1 MVSQHGPPTLEQCP
15 IDRVTTVC
23 APWPLPK
30 GVVTEYRVAVGHA
43 TDEIGV
49 KLVKTGTRRVVE
61 SLCHEP
67 QELIEAGMLGVLI
80 GRKQPETDE
89 PYSVTSLEAREDLGW
104 WTSSSGRGLA
114 PRPVTVKAES
124 PETGVGR
131 DGPSSMSPQPEN
143 PRVRGLCF
151 APSPP
156 LVRPTRRLLLARP
169 A

>member
-1 MVSQHGPPTLEQCP
+1 MWDTSDRRYKQALHQSCVNHLLKRCKELQEDHPENPWGREVKAVLRAGLAARDRCKAGELSEHGLASV
-15 IDRVTTVC
+15 R
-23 APWPLPK
+23 
-30 GVVTEYRVAVGHA
+30 
-43 TDEIGV
+43 
-49 KLVKTGTRRVVE
+49 
-61 SLCHEP
+61 
-67 QELIEAGMLGVLI
+67 
-80 GRKQPETDE
+80 GR
-89 PYSVTSLEAREDLGW
+89 LEARLGRLID
-104 WTSSSGRGLA
+104 SPPPFAAAERLA
-114 PRPVTVKAES
+114 RHLATEFLAVFLFLRDPSIDATNWES